1 MSLLLGIDFG
11 TSYFKLGLFDPAGTL
26 RGLGRVAV
34 PKQAPAPE
42 RCELPVADFWRLLR
56 EGLAEAL
63 AQAGSDGRAIS
74 AVSYSSQANTFV
86 LLDEA
91 DREITPLIVWSDRR
105 AHPLDADLAAFGAAA
120 GFGRATGMGGL
131 VPELAGA
138 KCRWFSRHEP
148 GVWARARRVLT
159 ISDYFTYRVTGEA
172 NGDAS
177 TAALTGYY
185 DLHSRAWWPDA
196 LAVLG
201 LRSGMLAKP
210 LPPGTAAGR
219 TVARAGELLGL
230 PAGIPFAVGALDHHA
245 AALGSGLGE
254 VAEASLS
261 TGTVL
266 AALVLVD
273 KIEPAPGRIHGPHA
287 DGVRYYRL
295 AFDPDGAGQVEA
307 YQRQHAPGLTVEE
320 LLRQAG
326 QSPQG
331 HGTAVRA
338 LLRKIAAS
346 QRDLIARV
354 AGESRIARVTAT
366 GGGARSPFW
375 LQVTADTI
383 GLPVVAVAS
392 PERACLGAA
401 MMASVAAGIWPDI
414 PTAAKRMLKSP
425 REFLPLENA
434 AT

>member
-11 TSYFKLGLFDPAGTL
+11 TSYFKLGLFDRAGTL

-34 PKQAPAPE
+34 PKQTPAPE
-42 RCELPVADFWRLLR
+42 RCELLVADFWRLLR
-56 EGLAEAL
+56 EGLAEAM
-63 AQAGSDGRAIS
+63 AQAGVDARAIIG
-74 AVSYSSQANTFV
+74 VSYSSQANTFV

-120 GFGRATGMGGL
+120 EFGRATGMGGM
-131 VPELAGA
+131 VPELVSA

-148 GVWARARRVLT
+148 NLWARAHRVLT
-159 ISDYFTYRVTGEA
+159 ISDYFTYRLTDEL

-185 DLHSRAWWPDA
+185 DLRSRAWWPAA
-196 LAVLG
+196 LERFG
-201 LRSGMLAKP
+201 IRPEMLAHP
-210 LPPGTAAGR
+210 LPPGAKAGR
-219 TVARAGELLGL
+219 TTARAGELLGL
-230 PAGIPFAVGALDHHA
+230 PADIPFAVGALDHHA

-273 KIEPAPGRIHGPHA
+273 KIEPASGCIHGPHV
-287 DGVRYYRL
+287 DDTRYYRL
-295 AFDPDGAGQVEA
+295 AFDPAGAGQVEA

-320 LLRQAG
+320 LLRQASE
-326 QSPQG
+326 SPLG
-331 HGTAVRA
+331 HGAAVRA
-338 LLRKIAAS
+338 LLRKIAAT
-346 QRDLIARV
+346 QRDLL
-354 AGESRIARVTAT
+354 SRITGGSTVCRVTAT

-375 LQVTADTI
+375 LQVTADII
-383 GLPVVAVAS
+383 GRPVVAVAS

-414 PTAAKRMLKSP
+414 PTAAKRMLKPP
-425 REFLPLENA
+425 REFLPQENA

>member
-1 MSLLLGIDFG
+1 
-11 TSYFKLGLFDPAGTL
+11 
-26 RGLGRVAV
+26 
-34 PKQAPAPE
+34 
-42 RCELPVADFWRLLR
+42 
-56 EGLAEAL
+56 
-63 AQAGSDGRAIS
+63 
-74 AVSYSSQANTFV
+74 
-86 LLDEA
+86 
-91 DREITPLIVWSDRR
+91 
-105 AHPLDADLAAFGAAA
+105 
-120 GFGRATGMGGL
+120 
-131 VPELAGA
+131 
-138 KCRWFSRHEP
+138 
-148 GVWARARRVLT
+148 
-159 ISDYFTYRVTGEA
+159 
-172 NGDAS
+172 
-177 TAALTGYY
+177 
-185 DLHSRAWWPDA
+185 
-196 LAVLG
+196 
-201 LRSGMLAKP
+201 MLAKP

-219 TVARAGELLGL
+219 TVARASELLGL
-230 PAGIPFAVGALDHHA
+230 PADIPFSVGALDHHA

-273 KIEPAPGRIHGPHA
+273 KIEPAPWRIHGPHV

-307 YQRQHAPGLTVEE
+307 YQRQHAAGLTVEE
-320 LLRQAG
+320 LLRQAS

-338 LLRKIAAS
+338 LLRKIATS
-346 QRDLIARV
+346 QRELLARV

-375 LQVTADTI
+375 LQVTADII
-383 GLPVVAVAS
+383 GRPVVAVAS

-425 REFLPLENA
+425 REFLPLENV